1 MKNKIAFIGGLIA
14 MVLIAIPIYYG
25 TEQYEH
31 GWTNLPGF
39 LLLFTVITLYVWPDE
54 KEEIKKEQKSD
65 FKFSITTKFVDN
77 TTGKTSDIF
86 ISGDDAEKLG
96 NSISKFVQAST
107 LLVNMNDED
116 LKEVAIHIKQE
127 FEKSKQSKS

>member
-25 TEQYEH
+25 TEQY